1 MDSQPAVGG
10 VESPLAR
17 FAGPL
22 HLPAMS
28 VAQLQEELS
37 KLTAQEKLVLADRL
51 VREAA
56 KEAPSAGE
64 TALLSGAALAKDWN
78 RAEEDAAWQHLQ
90 SAR

>member
-1 MDSQPAVGG
+1 M
-10 VESPLAR
+10 
-17 FAGPL
+17 
-22 HLPAMS
+22 
-28 VAQLQEELS
+28 
-37 KLTAQEKLVLADRL
+37 LADRL